1 MMMTT
6 TTTQIRIAIVIK
18 KLDNAAWLPHKHHV
32 TRLSWT
38 VVALE
43 DYQTRLKLVLH
54 PRRVFAVDSAVLQTS
69 Y

>member
-6 TTTQIRIAIVIK
+6 TTTQIRIVIVK
-18 KLDNAAWLPHKHHV
+18 KLDNAAWLPHTHHV

-38 VVALE
+38 VEALE

-54 PRRVFAVDSAVLQTS
+54 PRRVFAVGSAVLQTS